1 MNGSSNLLQ
10 VHSCQGRRQLER
22 YADEHQQVQNRLA
35 AVPRRW
41 FLPPS
46 ALWAGPGHKIHK
58 EESRCGRCNG
68 IDPDTSMSAAAIQ
81 IFSLFKKKT
90 PKKTLFDAAHSSA
103 VLCRRLVK
111 RRKRKKIKR
120 GDVLTS
126 ARCGVRSNQATGG
139 SGVGRNRF
147 NPHDDVD
154 GPAGWSASAHQT
166 SSFY

>member
-1 MNGSSNLLQ
+1 MDRRICCRCTAARAAASSRGTPT
-10 VHSCQGRRQLER
+10 ST
-22 YADEHQQVQNRLA
+22 
-35 AVPRRW
+35 
-41 FLPPS
+41 
-46 ALWAGPGHKIHK
+46 
-58 EESRCGRCNG
+58 SRCKTGSQPYLAVGFCRRRLFG
-68 IDPDTSMSAAAIQ
+68 PDLVTR
-81 IFSLFKKKT
+81 FTKKSLGVAGATVSTRTRPCRQRPFKFFLFLKN
-90 PKKTLFDAAHSSA
+90 TLFDAAHSSA

-154 GPAGWSASAHQT
+154 EPAGWSASAHQT